1 MSAIFEPNI
10 EGTFY
15 NLPED
20 IYRQAPG
27 ANISSLKAMRRS
39 PAHYLAKVMAPAS
52 EPTPA
57 LIFGTLLHRACL
69 EPQNLDGSYVVKPAD
84 MDFRTKVGKEWR
96 DAQTVPIIDAQ
107 QAEALQKASAK
118 VLAHPHAS
126 AILARADKEVSVFK
140 KRSLTSDLLLKG
152 RMDAVAVDEQGLTT
166 IADIKTCEDASSD
179 AFARSIATYG
189 YAEQAAFYMDLLKD
203 DRNDKKASYF
213 VFIAVEKYAPYE
225 VAIYCLDED
234 SIELGRERNNRHLD
248 TLERCLAA
256 NEFVGYS
263 PEIETISLPRWAKA

>member
-15 NLPED
+15 SLPED

-189 YAEQAAFYMDLLKD
+189 YAEQAAFYMDLIG
-203 DRNDKKASYF
+203 ASYF
-213 VFIAVEKYAPYE
+213 LFIAVEKYAPYE
-225 VAIYCLDED
+225 VAIYCLDEE
-234 SIELGRERNNRHLD
+234 SIALGRERNNRHLD
-248 TLERCLAA
+248 LLERCLAA